1 MLINEVHVEIL
12 RATIGFFT
20 LLIFTRVLGKQ
31 QVSELTVFDYILG
44 ITIGSTASSLT
55 TDLTSSALPHW
66 VALLTWVGFALLMQ
80 VVTVKWRKASRLV
93 DGEPSVVIMNGMI
106 MEDAMRKMR
115 YTVSD
120 LLEQLRSKDIFD
132 IKQVEFAVL
141 ERSGEISV
149 LKKSQYQPVT
159 PNDLNLSTKYDG
171 LQTVIIYDGVVLG
184 QNLKQL
190 NLDRVWL
197 QNELSKHGVND
208 VSQVLLASLDTQG
221 KLYVDKYKDH
231 LIKITDLSE

>member
-1 MLINEVHVEIL
+1 MLINEVHVEVL

-66 VALLTWVGFALLMQ
+66 AALLTWVGFALLMQ
-80 VVTVKWRKASRLV
+80 VATVKWRKASKLV

-141 ERSGEISV
+141 ERSGEITV

-190 NLDRVWL
+190 NLDRGWL
-197 QNELSKHGVND
+197 QNELSIHGVND

-221 KLYVDKYKDH
+221 RLYVDKYKDH
-231 LIKITDLSE
+231 LIKITELSD

>member
-1 MLINEVHVEIL
+1 MLISEVYVEVV
-12 RATIGFFT
+12 RAAIGFFT

-55 TDLTSSALPHW
+55 TDLTSSVLPHW
-66 VALLTWVGFALLMQ
+66 VGLLTWVGFAFLMQ
-80 VVTVKWRKASRLV
+80 LASVKWRKASKLV

-106 MEDAMRKMR
+106 MEDTMRKMR

-159 PNDLNLSTKYDG
+159 PNDLNLNTKYDG
-171 LQTVIIYDGVVLG
+171 LQTVIIYDGKVLE
-184 QNLKQL
+184 QNLKHL

-197 QNELSKHGVND
+197 QSELTRHGVSD

-221 KLYVDKYKDH
+221 TLYVDKYRDH
-231 LIKITDLSE
+231 LVKLNDLSD

>member
-1 MLINEVHVEIL
+1 MLINEVHVEFL

-80 VVTVKWRKASRLV
+80 VVTVKWRKASKLV

-106 MEDAMRKMR
+106 MEDAMKKMR

-159 PNDLNLSTKYDG
+159 PNALNLSTKYDG
-171 LQTVIIYDGVVLG
+171 LQTVIIYDGVLLE
-184 QNLKQL
+184 QNLKHL

-197 QNELSKHGVND
+197 RNELSQHGVTD

-231 LIKITDLSE
+231 LIKINDLSE